1 MRSLGSAGNR
11 AACGSHVT
19 LSGFW
24 LPFTAQQK
32 EMSFATTETGDSPSL
47 LCWHQV
53 SLLWCPDRVGAA
65 PMLGIPCSFQ
75 RPGYCCFVLL
85 ELDFLTF
92 YFLTHF
98 LNVSHVVCIGL
109 WLALAHICIQSPMGF
124 YYTGRC

>member
-32 EMSFATTETGDSPSL
+32 EMLFATMETGDSLSL
-47 LCWHQV
+47 LSWHQV

-65 PMLGIPCSFQ
+65 LCWE
-75 RPGYCCFVLL
+75 YHVLFRDQAIVAL
-85 ELDFLTF
+85 FSWNLTF
-92 YFLTHF
+92 
-98 LNVSHVVCIGL
+98 
-109 WLALAHICIQSPMGF
+109 
-124 YYTGRC
+124 